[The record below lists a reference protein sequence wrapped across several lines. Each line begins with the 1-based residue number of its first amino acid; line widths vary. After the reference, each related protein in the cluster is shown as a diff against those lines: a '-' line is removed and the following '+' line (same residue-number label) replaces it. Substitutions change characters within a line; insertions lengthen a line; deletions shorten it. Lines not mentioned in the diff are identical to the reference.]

1 VLGNMS
7 LKDWVSDQLYELV
20 ELSDENMVDLLIN
33 LSARATSSSSLEG
46 NIRDKLG
53 LSRDTRVND
62 FANQLYLKIPR
73 REVQGSLPSKK
84 RNTGTQSPST
94 AQYKWIDSESDTNEP
109 SGVLK
114 GPLKKKRHIRIRTAL
129 SDDSGEESGPSSI
142 SKEKSRGKWN
152 EESRVKDIK
161 ERDAFVE
168 RLKEK
173 DKSKTRKVVER
184 SNKKVRMADFLYAP
198 SMLKVCD
205 SLSRPMKRQ
214 VRGCI
219 LRNLIGKL

>member
-1 VLGNMS
+1 MS

-114 GPLKKKRHIRIRTAL
+114 VMYTNDEAFTVMIFTGYNHRYFMLQLTRGGGGGGWLLQTVPLTLPTYPKLLESSLIESLRLYPSRNFRI
-129 SDDSGEESGPSSI
+129 
-142 SKEKSRGKWN
+142 
-152 EESRVKDIK
+152 
-161 ERDAFVE
+161 F
-168 RLKEK
+168 
-173 DKSKTRKVVER
+173 
-184 SNKKVRMADFLYAP
+184 
-198 SMLKVCD
+198 C
-205 SLSRPMKRQ
+205 
-214 VRGCI
+214 
-219 LRNLIGKL
+219 